1 MNDLS
6 CIECPVKF
14 FVSIAGGK
22 WKLAIL
28 LNLSDKG
35 KRFNQIQEAVYGIT
49 PRMLI
54 KELKELEEHNLIK
67 REVFAETPVLIIYSL
82 TAQGK
87 SLQPLIGKVVNWSVK
102 QMKSMKKHST
112 H

>member
-1 MNDLS
+1 MNTLS

-28 LNLSDKG
+28 HNLTKKG
-35 KRFNQIQEAVYGIT
+35 KRFNQIIEAVNGIT

-54 KELKELEEHNLIK
+54 KELKELEDHNLIK
-67 REVFAETPVLIIYSL
+67 REVFAETPVLILYSL

-87 SLQPLIGKVVNWSVK
+87 SLQPVIGNVVNWSVK
-102 QMKSMKKHST
+102 HMQGIKKSNIH
-112 H
+112 

>member
-1 MNDLS
+1 MNTLS

-28 LNLSDKG
+28 YNLSDKG
-35 KRFNQIQEAVYGIT
+35 KRFNQIQEAVVGIT

-67 REVFAETPVLIIYSL
+67 REVFAETPVLIVYSL
-82 TAQGK
+82 TPQGK
-87 SLQPLIGKVVNWSVK
+87 SLRPLISKVVNWSTK
-102 QMKSMKKHST
+102 QMKIIKKQSI
-112 H
+112 